1 MDNVGVVRL
10 AAKTMEFD
18 HKELKFKTIVLIVP
32 IDRFYAHWFKM
43 GLILKA
49 RLNQLSRKLTFWSI
63 LNYDLELQ

>member
-43 GLILKA
+43 GLIL
-49 RLNQLSRKLTFWSI
+49 
-63 LNYDLELQ
+63 

>member
-32 IDRFYAHWFKM
+32 IDRFYAH
-43 GLILKA
+43 
-49 RLNQLSRKLTFWSI
+49 
-63 LNYDLELQ
+63 